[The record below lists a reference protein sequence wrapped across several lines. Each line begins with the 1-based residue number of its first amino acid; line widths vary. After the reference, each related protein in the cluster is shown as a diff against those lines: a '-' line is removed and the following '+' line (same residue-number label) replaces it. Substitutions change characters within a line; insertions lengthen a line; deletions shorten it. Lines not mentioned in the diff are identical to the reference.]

1 MKRNVPTMA
10 EREAAAIRLGKLK
23 PGEKMSPQLQ
33 TQMAAIVQK
42 AHDLDAADAADAAA
56 EINSTDFAT
65 PIAATYDALIEGG
78 LPEHAAARVVAA
90 IAPAV
95 WRTNQGAAHA
105 RNR

>member
-1 MKRNVPTMA
+1 MARVTRRVPSMA
-10 EREAAAIRLGKLK
+10 EREEAAIRLGKLK

-42 AHDLDAADAADAAA
+42 AHDLDAADAAA
-56 EINSTDFAT
+56 EINTADFAT
-65 PIAATYDALIEGG
+65 PIAATYGALIEGG

>member
-1 MKRNVPTMA
+1 MTRRVPSMA
-10 EREAAAIRLGKLK
+10 EREEAAVRLGKLK

-42 AHDLDAADAADAAA
+42 AHDLDAADAAR
-56 EINSTDFAT
+56 EVNSADFAT
-65 PIAATYDALIEGG
+65 PIVATYDALIEGG

-105 RNR
+105 RD

>member
-1 MKRNVPTMA
+1 MARVTRRVPSLA
-10 EREAAAIRLGKLK
+10 EREEAAIRLGKLK

-42 AHDLDAADAADAAA
+42 AHDLDAADAER
-56 EINSTDFAT
+56 EINSADFAT
-65 PIAATYDALIEGG
+65 PIVTTYDALIEGG